1 MNRSRSLQPLA
12 LMLVF
17 LGPLALAVI
26 AFYGPWDWVP
36 RTAAHGEFIEPPLP
50 LPAGELTTL
59 AGARTEPDW
68 YRGRWSLIY
77 ARTSHCDEQCVA
89 ELNRLNQVRLALGED
104 LRRVQLVLL
113 FAGTGPE
120 LPDGAALLAARL
132 DDGAGTEVLELLG
145 ADSIGNGRIYL
156 ADPLGNLVMTY
167 PPGTEQRGILEDLER
182 LLTVTVIGWSGQS
195 G

>member
-1 MNRSRSLQPLA
+1 MKRSPSLQPL
-12 LMLVF
+12 LLLLVF
-17 LGPLALAVI
+17 GGPLVLAVI

-36 RTAAHGEFIEPPLP
+36 RGAAHGEFIQPPVPLP
-50 LPAGELTTL
+50 PGELTTL
-59 AGARTEPDW
+59 SGARTEPDW

-77 ARTSHCDEQCVA
+77 ARTAECREQCVA
-89 ELNRLNQVRLALGED
+89 ELNRLNQVRLALGDD

-113 FAGTGPE
+113 FAGSGPE

-132 DDGAGTEVLELLG
+132 DDAAGSEVLELLG
-145 ADSIGNGRIYL
+145 AERIGDGRIYL

-182 LLTVTVIGWSGQS
+182 LLTVTVIG
-195 G
+195 